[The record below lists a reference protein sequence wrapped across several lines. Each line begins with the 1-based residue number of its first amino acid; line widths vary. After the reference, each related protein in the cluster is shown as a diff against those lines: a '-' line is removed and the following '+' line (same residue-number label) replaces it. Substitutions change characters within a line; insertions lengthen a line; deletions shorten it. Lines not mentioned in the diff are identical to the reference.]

1 MRKEEMVKD
10 KFVLNSVY
18 HVTLKLLV
26 DGLKQKKVVPIT
38 LEFRLSDR
46 CFENIA
52 GGVKRRKGDLQN
64 YLRKV
69 AFTN

>member
-1 MRKEEMVKD
+1 MIED
-10 KFVLNSVY
+10 KFVVSSVY

-38 LEFRLSDR
+38 LEFKLSNC